1 MPQKEKKRKIKL
13 KKKKKKEKA
22 TKKGRNKKLSRFPLV
37 GFFSEGMN
45 ETEKL
50 TADGG
55 ELTDG
60 WDLTLFWPRVR
71 AQI

>member
-13 KKKKKKEKA
+13 KKKK
-22 TKKGRNKKLSRFPLV
+22 KKGRNKKLSRFPLV